1 MSLTLPKKI
10 TLVQSTARERQIVAK
25 LRANVEAFER
35 KIADPIHVSD
45 LLEPRKGY
53 WQRITPKRF
62 KDEAIMFFSMGYMGH
77 DYLLGKFDS
86 GSRTEGDLIWSPD
99 GPTDSMLVPVDGSL
113 VVEVKITTKR
123 TVASTQ
129 SELEKYLKQV
139 LAYMAKEKKTKAEIW
154 IWYLGNPSYPRIVVF
169 TVDVTEKDL
178 KKYSKQMDKGVKEL
192 RMALTNKDHTVLPL
206 CSREFC
212 YRSKCA
218 HYDDCKPEG
227 RYKPKKEEEV
237 TT

>member
-53 WQRITPKRF
+53 WQRIMPKRF

-139 LAYMAKEKKTKAEIW
+139 LAYMAKGKKTKAEIW
-154 IWYLGNPSYPRIVVF
+154 IWYLGILPILGLWSLRWMSRRRISRSTVNRWIRGSKSYGWHSPIRIIPCYPSVVVSSVIEASVLIMM
-169 TVDVTEKDL
+169 TVSPKAATNQR
-178 KKYSKQMDKGVKEL
+178 KK
-192 RMALTNKDHTVLPL
+192 R
-206 CSREFC
+206 R
-212 YRSKCA
+212 
-218 HYDDCKPEG
+218 
-227 RYKPKKEEEV
+227 
-237 TT
+237 

>member
-1 MSLTLPKKI
+1 MSLILPKKI
-10 TLVQSTARERQIVAK
+10 KLTQSLSREREIVAK

-35 KIADPIHVSD
+35 KIEDPIHVSD
-45 LLEPRKGY
+45 LLEPRKAY
-53 WQRITPKRF
+53 WQRVDPKRF
-62 KDEAIMFFSMGYMGH
+62 PDTAIMFFSMGYMGH

-99 GPTDSMLVPVDGSL
+99 GPTDSMLVSVPDTI

-123 TVASTQ
+123 TVASTK

-139 LAYMAKEKKTKAEIW
+139 LAYMSKEKKTKAEIW

-169 TVDVTEKDL
+169 TVELTEKDL
-178 KKYSKQMDKGVKEL
+178 KKYSKQMDKKVKEL
-192 RMALTNKDHTVLPL
+192 RMALDTKDHTSLPL

-212 YRSKCA
+212 YRSRCDW
-218 HYDDCKPEG
+218 YDQCKPEG
-227 RYKPKKEEEV
+227 RWKEKSS
-237 TT
+237 